1 MKKGAEENEEQESG
15 QAFISLKQE
24 EGNKKMSGGLLLLY
38 IPCLHSDVHDSD
50 SEVRK
55 DDGQGITYGIGQG
68 CHSQG
73 LLYILGYVYI
83 PIVQC
88 IDL

>member
-1 MKKGAEENEEQESG
+1 MSEIAVTVKSRKRTEP
-15 QAFISLKQE
+15 ISWDKA
-24 EGNKKMSGGLLLLY
+24 
-38 IPCLHSDVHDSD
+38 
-50 SEVRK
+50 
-55 DDGQGITYGIGQG
+55 
-68 CHSQG
+68 G